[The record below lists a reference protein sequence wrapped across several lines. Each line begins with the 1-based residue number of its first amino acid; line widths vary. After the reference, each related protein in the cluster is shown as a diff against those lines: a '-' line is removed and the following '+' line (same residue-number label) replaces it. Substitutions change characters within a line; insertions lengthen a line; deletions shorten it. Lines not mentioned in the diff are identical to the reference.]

1 MQGGK
6 NKRMFKFWVLLAF
19 IFFVALSYLSGYYF
33 IRNRFAEFSVINLVI
48 ITFMLLIYFKA
59 KIFFNLNYFTIFL
72 WVTLF
77 YLAIYV
83 RGNMTIFFAQIKAV
97 NPFYSLQI
105 FLLFIIAILLL
116 IKKKVKG

>member
-1 MQGGK
+1 
-6 NKRMFKFWVLLAF
+6 MFKFWVLLAF
-19 IFFVALSYLSGYYF
+19 IFFVALSYLSGCYF
-33 IRNRFAEFSVINLVI
+33 IKNRFAEFSVINLVI
-48 ITFMLLIYFKA
+48 ITFMLLIYFKT

-83 RGNMTIFFAQIKAV
+83 RGNMTIFFAQIKVV